1 MPSNSHRLLCCLL
14 LGAAALVTLP
24 AFAGEPTAADRKEA
38 KRLYAEAR
46 KLRGEGRLDEA
57 VERFRRA
64 AELAPTP
71 VTRLDLARGLAE
83 QSKLVEARALAL
95 SIPAMPVTAT
105 ETEKSKQSR
114 REAEALGKE
123 LGERIPTV
131 TLVLGGTHADLRSDQ
146 DGQEV
151 AIDGKPVSKELLS
164 APIAL
169 DPGDHVVVVRV
180 GEKTAE
186 TPFKLAERETKS
198 VTLAAPAPD
207 EPVKP
212 LPEPPKAD
220 PPKAAP
226 QPNPTTR
233 APEERKQK
241 ERSLTPAVP
250 VLLSVGGAS
259 LLAGAISGGVALSQV
274 DELEN
279 ACAPSG
285 ACGPDQRDAFLTH
298 EATANASTALFVIGG
313 VVATAGAVVWIVDA
327 TTRPSAPPKVA
338 LRWTGTGLA
347 MEGTWP

>member
-1 MPSNSHRLLCCLL
+1 MPSNSLRFLCGFL
-14 LGAAALVTLP
+14 LGAASLVAAP
-24 AFAGEPTAADRKEA
+24 VFAGEPTAADRKEA

-46 KLRGEGRLDEA
+46 KLRGEGKLDEA
-57 VERFRRA
+57 VERFRQA

-123 LGERIPTV
+123 LGERIPSV
-131 TLVLGGTHADLRSDQ
+131 TLVLEPQA
-146 DGQEV
+146 GQEV

-164 APIAL
+164 AAIAL
-169 DPGDHVVVVRV
+169 DPGDHVAVVRV

-186 TPFKLAERETKS
+186 TPFKLVERETKS
-198 VTLAAPAPD
+198 VTLVAPAPD

-212 LPEPPKAD
+212 LPLPPKAD
-220 PPKAAP
+220 PPKP
-226 QPNPTTR
+226 IPKPNPNAR
-233 APEERKQK
+233 AEERHKQK
-241 ERSLTPAVP
+241 QRPLTPAVP

-259 LLAGAISGGVALSQV
+259 LLAGVISGGVALSQAA
-274 DELEN
+274 DLKL
-279 ACAPSG
+279 ACFESG
-285 ACGPDQRDAFLTH
+285 ACPPSQRDAFNTH
-298 EATANASTALFVIGG
+298 EATASASTALFVIGG

-327 TTRPSAPPKVA
+327 STRPSAAPKVA
-338 LRWTGTGLA
+338 LRWAGTGFA
-347 MEGTWP
+347 MEGMWP